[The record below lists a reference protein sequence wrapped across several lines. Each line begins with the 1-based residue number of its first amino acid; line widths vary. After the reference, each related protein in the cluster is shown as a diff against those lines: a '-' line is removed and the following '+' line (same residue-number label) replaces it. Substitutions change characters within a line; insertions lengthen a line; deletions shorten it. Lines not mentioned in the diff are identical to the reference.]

1 MFPSHDN
8 DFCDGMPTDG
18 AAAQLAEEQQRRHRN
33 EDEERKARRA
43 EEMAAAV
50 KGAEERRAATA
61 ARTEAEY
68 AHNIDMVRNGNFDVM
83 AVVPLDYENICAG
96 QPDEFV
102 VVVGAD
108 EKLFTSE
115 RPHSCSLTTAMTA
128 DGAQIGTLQR
138 TQTGVRVL
146 YGTPTAAGDGGGV
159 SEEFFHVIPDGQDEP
174 DNGAWNLIESLHFG
188 VILTAPAPP
197 GTTVGFGPAAPT
209 ALTVTLTAQAAAP
222 TPVGTPATHQTN
234 TALPSPATAPAAATA
249 PSGTPATERRTS
261 PPASRHPTGRF
272 GGVGPMHLPAKVG
285 HGATAGYVLGPRALG
300 GVAHGNF
307 WDGDHVRLKREA
319 APSTQISAADRKY
332 KLVNR
337 GGTKVLYVGWQPG
350 LTTANQNS
358 YFLPISETSLLFDRV
373 SAQQAANL
381 EVALGVAWIR
391 SGRVYRTLAAGDW
404 VKVSDDGAVGPRF
417 GKLVACLRD
426 DRQSGL
432 GSSWR
437 GWVMVPDVAGSKFV
451 FVNNDAIEQVSVVCC
466 RMLLLC
472 ALLHLTLDA

>member
-1 MFPSHDN
+1 
-8 DFCDGMPTDG
+8 
-18 AAAQLAEEQQRRHRN
+18 
-33 EDEERKARRA
+33 
-43 EEMAAAV
+43 
-50 KGAEERRAATA
+50 
-61 ARTEAEY
+61 
-68 AHNIDMVRNGNFDVM
+68 
-83 AVVPLDYENICAG
+83 
-96 QPDEFV
+96 
-102 VVVGAD
+102 
-108 EKLFTSE
+108 
-115 RPHSCSLTTAMTA
+115 
-128 DGAQIGTLQR
+128 
-138 TQTGVRVL
+138 
-146 YGTPTAAGDGGGV
+146 
-159 SEEFFHVIPDGQDEP
+159 
-174 DNGAWNLIESLHFG
+174 
-188 VILTAPAPP
+188 
-197 GTTVGFGPAAPT
+197 
-209 ALTVTLTAQAAAP
+209 
-222 TPVGTPATHQTN
+222 
-234 TALPSPATAPAAATA
+234 
-249 PSGTPATERRTS
+249 
-261 PPASRHPTGRF
+261 
-272 GGVGPMHLPAKVG
+272 MHLPAKVG

-391 SGRVYRTLAAGDW
+391 SGRVYRSLAAGDW